1 MEIKTN
7 IVKSIN
13 NQFAQTPFDY
23 NGSLASVATEVRNCR
38 TDYIADC
45 VMPFVETPTCRFFYH
60 NWNTTQP
67 YEFVNDYAGQ
77 LGIVHEIENPE
88 TVLNFSNVE
97 DHGLDMRI
105 TWCIQQAM
113 QAGACAGV
121 PQNYMESSTEHLM
134 SLLML
139 NREKR
144 VVDLISDSALYPT
157 GSTTAI
163 PAGDEYNSTST
174 PLDPLSHLSDIIAN
188 SNINFNWMATSKKI
202 ASFLRRHPS
211 FLGNVD
217 ARGVVTNEAI
227 AQTLGLD
234 GFCEGRSFGNVGGTL
249 TPLWGDYILLFSKNP
264 DFQGSTECPA
274 PTFGFT
280 ARNGGLFT
288 GTIRQP
294 QNGLRGTDYLR
305 VGESVKEVVTN
316 YQFGHL
322 ITNVLA

>member
-1 MEIKTN
+1 MEIKSN
-7 IVKSIN
+7 IIKSG
-13 NQFAQTPFDY
+13 QYSFAQTPFDY
-23 NGSLASVATEVRNCR
+23 NGSLAAVATEVRNCR
-38 TDYIADC
+38 SDYIADC

-67 YEFVNDYAGQ
+67 YEFVNDFAGQ
-77 LGIVHEIENPE
+77 LGIVHEIQNPE
-88 TVLNFSNVE
+88 TVLSFSNVE

-105 TWCIQQAM
+105 TWCMQQAM
-113 QAGACAGV
+113 QAGPCAGV
-121 PQNYMESSTEHLM
+121 PQNYMESSAEHLM

-144 VVDLISDSALYPT
+144 VVDLISDSALYPAANT
-157 GSTTAI
+157 DAI
-163 PAGDEYNSTST
+163 PAGEELNGANPFN
-174 PLDPLSHLSDIIAN
+174 PLDVLSDIIAN
-188 SNINFNWMATSKKI
+188 SNINFNWMATSKRV
-202 ASFLRRHPS
+202 ASYLRRNPN

-217 ARGVVTNEAI
+217 NRGVVSNEAI

-234 GFCEGRSFGNVGGTL
+234 GMCEGRSFGNVGGTL
-249 TPLWGDYILLFSKNP
+249 TPLWGDYILLFAKNP
-264 DFQGSTECPA
+264 DFQGGTECPA

-316 YQFGHL
+316 YQFGFL
-322 ITNVLA
+322 LTNVLA

>member
-1 MEIKTN
+1 MEITSQ
-7 IVKSIN
+7 IIKSDK

-23 NGSLASVATEVRNCR
+23 NGSLVNVATEVRNCR

-45 VMPFVETPTCRFFYH
+45 VLPMVDTPTCRFFYH
-60 NWNTTQP
+60 NWDTNQP
-67 YEFVNDYAGQ
+67 YEFVNDNAGQ
-77 LGIVHEIENPE
+77 LGIVHEIQNPE
-88 TVLNFSNVE
+88 TVMSFANVE

-105 TWCIQQAM
+105 TWCMKEALR
-113 QAGACAGV
+113 AGACSGV
-121 PQNYMESSTEHLM
+121 PTNYMESSTEHLM
-134 SLLML
+134 SLVML

-144 VVDLISDSALYPT
+144 VIDLISDSANYPSGHT
-157 GSTTAI
+157 SAL
-163 PAGDEYNSTST
+163 PAGEEFNGTS
-174 PLDPLSHLSDIIAN
+174 PSDPLQVLSDLIAD
-188 SNINFNWMATSKKI
+188 SNINYNWMATSKKI

-217 ARGVVTNEAI
+217 ARGVVTNDAI

-234 GFCEGRSFGNVGGTL
+234 GMCEGRAFGNIGGNL
-249 TPLWGDYILLFSKNP
+249 DPLWGNYILLFAKNP

-280 ARNGGLFT
+280 ATNGGLFT
-288 GTIRQP
+288 GTINQP

-316 YQFGHL
+316 YQFGYL
-322 ITNVLA
+322 LTNILA

>member
-1 MEIKTN
+1 MEIKSQ
-7 IVKSIN
+7 IIRSVA

-23 NGSLASVATEVRNCR
+23 NGSLAAVATEVRNCR
-38 TDYIADC
+38 SDYVADC
-45 VMPFVETPTCRFFYH
+45 IVPFIESPTCRFFYH

-77 LGIVHEIENPE
+77 LGLVHEIENPE
-88 TVLNFSNVE
+88 TVLSFSNVE

-105 TWCIQQAM
+105 TWCMQQAM

-121 PQNYMESSTEHLM
+121 PNNYMESSAEHLM
-134 SLLML
+134 SLVML

-144 VVDLISDSALYPT
+144 VVDLVTDETLYPVGNT
-157 GSTTAI
+157 QALTGVTAFNGST
-163 PAGDEYNSTST
+163 PS
-174 PLDPLSHLSDIIAN
+174 DPLALLSDIIAN
-188 SNINFNWMATSKKI
+188 SNINFNWMLTSKKV
-202 ASFLRRHPS
+202 AAYLRRHPS

-249 TPLWGDYILLFSKNP
+249 TPLWGVDILLFSKNP
-264 DFQGSTECPA
+264 DFQGTTECPA

-280 ARNGGLFT
+280 ARSGGLFT
-288 GTIRQP
+288 GTINQP
-294 QNGLRGTDYLR
+294 QNGLRGTNYLR
-305 VGESVKEVVTN
+305 VGEIVKEVITN
-316 YQFGHL
+316 YQFGYL
-322 ITNVLA
+322 LQNVLV